1 MNAGAEYVAYRIWAT
16 LQEDRGIHPASLL
29 TCLGALAGYACQACV
44 RKTASLPG
52 IDPSRYVLTP
62 VDPGDGAMYVHGAA
76 LNQPLVESPLS
87 VWSLVS
93 RTVQKLGE
101 PLPDLD
107 DIVNHSARTL
117 GTSEFGVP
125 RVPDEHRPR
134 HSAIFYLT
142 QIWPQILPIA
152 QRFCSRPMQIPVLF
166 GIALQRAI
174 EQIKDELSPT
184 LSASIAMECAVAM
197 SKVVLPGAGS
207 GPGTLAN
214 TSANTSANTLANPSA
229 DTPADTLAASIL
241 PAAAGLPMKAGPP
254 LSAASGALTES
265 QFGRTAKPSRKRKRT
280 APDDDSGPGIGAWLG
295 RVPQSARVGMIVS
308 VAFIAVVAAM
318 HKPNRSAVPDTASV
332 ERPLQTRPFGDG
344 LPAPAP
350 EPFLQVAQ
358 VSEDLPPPEES
369 AAPAAAVQ
377 APVEL
382 LPDEAPVQPEVEVRN
397 PDGFDEMVIRE

>member
-52 IDPSRYVLTP
+52 VDASRYVLTP
-62 VDPGDGAMYVHGAA
+62 LDAGDGAMYVHGAA
-76 LNQPLVESPLS
+76 LNQPLVDSPLS

-93 RTVQKLGE
+93 RAVQKLGG

-107 DIVNHSARTL
+107 DIVSHSARTL
-117 GTSEFGVP
+117 GTSAFGVP

-134 HSAIFYLT
+134 HPAIFYLT
-142 QIWPQILPIA
+142 HIWPQILPIA

-174 EQIKDELSPT
+174 EQIQDELNPT

-197 SKVVLPGAGS
+197 SKVVLPGDD
-207 GPGTLAN
+207 T
-214 TSANTSANTLANPSA
+214 TVANTLAL
-229 DTPADTLAASIL
+229 DIF
-241 PAAAGLPMKAGPP
+241 PAAAPSPMTAGLP
-254 LSAASGALTES
+254 LSAATGAVSES
-265 QFGRTAKPSRKRKRT
+265 MFGRAAKPSKKRKR
-280 APDDDSGPGIGAWLG
+280 ADREDDSGPGFGALFA
-295 RVPQSARVGMIVS
+295 RFPPAARVGMIVS
-308 VAFIAVVAAM
+308 VAFITVVSAM
-318 HKPNRSAVPDTASV
+318 HEPDRSEAPDTARV

-344 LPAPAP
+344 LAAPAP
-350 EPFLQVAQ
+350 ELEPFIQVAQ
-358 VSEDLPPPEES
+358 VSEELPRPAEP
-369 AAPAAAVQ
+369 AAPAA

-382 LPDEAPVQPEVEVRN
+382 LPDEAPDPVQPEVEVRN